1 MLTSQENEKEKIMKN
16 SKVLKTILFVSG
28 FILTGIGGAILFM
41 PMALFASNGIDLGGN
56 ISLLNEIR
64 PPGGALLASG
74 LLIMSGAFVTK
85 MAFSAAVLT
94 ILVYLSYG
102 ISRILSMAIDGIPA
116 KGLVVA
122 TVVEII
128 IGLVGIFA
136 FLKYRENE

>member
-1 MLTSQENEKEKIMKN
+1 MLTSQANEKEKIMKN
-16 SKVLKTILFVSG
+16 SKVLKTILLVSG

-85 MAFSAAVLT
+85 MTFSAAVLT

-116 KGLVVA
+116 KGLVMA

>member
-1 MLTSQENEKEKIMKN
+1 MLTSQANEKEKIMKN
-16 SKVLKTILFVSG
+16 SKVLKTILLVSG

-41 PMALFASNGIDLGGN
+41 TMALFASNGIDLGGN

-85 MAFSAAVLT
+85 MTFSAAVLT

-116 KGLVVA
+116 KGLVMA

>member
-16 SKVLKTILFVSG
+16 SKVLKTILLVSG

-85 MAFSAAVLT
+85 MTFSAAVLT

-116 KGLVVA
+116 KGLVMA

>member
-1 MLTSQENEKEKIMKN
+1 MLTLQANKKEKIMKN

-28 FILTGIGGAILFM
+28 FILTGIGGAILLM

-85 MAFSAAVLT
+85 MTFSAAVLT